1 MRRKMRINPFIFG
14 LLVVGIFF
22 GTIFGFQAAG
32 TWSVS
37 GKVDSSGKS
46 IQPSAEDVSTIKGW
60 MTLDQIIASYGVT
73 LEEIVTAFNLP
84 SDTSATTAI
93 KDLESDTFDVT
104 LLGEWLESG
113 APIDNTAVITVEGP
127 IQTPVAA
134 TPDGLLTAT
143 PSATEHLVT
152 DKTITGN
159 TTFQNLMDWGLST
172 ETIRVIIGGEIPS
185 LSTKIK
191 DYAIGK
197 GVEFSTMKTQLQAE
211 VDKLK

>member
-1 MRRKMRINPFIFG
+1 MRLNPFIFG

-46 IQPSAEDVSTIKGW
+46 IQPSADDVSTIKGW
-60 MTLDQIIASYGVT
+60 MTLDQIITTYGVT
-73 LEEIVTAFNLP
+73 LEEIVQAFNLP
-84 SDTSATTAI
+84 SNTSAATAI

-104 LLGEWLESG
+104 LLGDWLASG
-113 APIDNTAVITVEGP
+113 APIDSAADSTVEGP
-127 IQTPVAA
+127 IQTYAAA
-134 TPDGLLTAT
+134 TPDGLPIAT

-159 TTFQNLMDWGLST
+159 TTFQNLIDWGLSKDI
-172 ETIRVIIGGEIPS
+172 IRGIIGGEIPS

-191 DYAIGK
+191 DYAVGK